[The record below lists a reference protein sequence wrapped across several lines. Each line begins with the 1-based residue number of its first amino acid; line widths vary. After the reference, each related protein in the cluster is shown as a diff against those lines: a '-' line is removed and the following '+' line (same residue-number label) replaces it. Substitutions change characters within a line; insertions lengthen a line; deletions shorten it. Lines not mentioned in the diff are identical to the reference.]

1 MEEGWSIKKL
11 HRLIVLSSAYQ
22 QSSEATPQIREL
34 DPENRLLAHMNRQRL
49 DFEEIRDALLFVGG
63 KLDLTVGGPSVDIT
77 SQPFG
82 TRRTVYGFIDRQ
94 NLPGVFRTF
103 DFASPDTSNPQ
114 RFTTTV
120 PQQALFLMNSAFV
133 EQQAQCVLKR
143 ADIVAQVETPA
154 KIKRLYQL
162 AFGRQPDADEL
173 ALGEKFLEAT
183 PGDKSWEELAQVVLL
198 ANEFAFV
205 D

>member
-1 MEEGWSIKKL
+1 M
-11 HRLIVLSSAYQ
+11 
-22 QSSEATPQIREL
+22 
-34 DPENRLLAHMNRQRL
+34 
-49 DFEEIRDALLFVGG
+49 
-63 KLDLTVGGPSVDIT
+63 
-77 SQPFG
+77 
-82 TRRTVYGFIDRQ
+82 RRTIYGFIDRQ

-133 EQQAQCVLKR
+133 EQQAKNVLKR
-143 ADIVAQVETPA
+143 DDVVAQTGTPA
-154 KIKRLYQL
+154 KLKRLHRL
-162 AFGRQPDADEL
+162 AYGRDPDADEL
-173 ALGEKFLEAT
+173 ALGEKFLEAA